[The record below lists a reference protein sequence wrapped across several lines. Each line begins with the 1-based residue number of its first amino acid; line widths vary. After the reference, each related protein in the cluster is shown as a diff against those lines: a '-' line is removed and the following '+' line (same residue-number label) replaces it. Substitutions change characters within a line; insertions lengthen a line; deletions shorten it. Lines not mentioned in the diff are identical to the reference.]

1 MCFFGLRGAAQH
13 STAQHKRGFVKLN
26 FNTSS
31 IPREIPDTPIFF
43 KPKIK
48 KINKYLPPLL
58 FDPIP
63 SHRQKHTH
71 NTHVLNSYSLSSIRI
86 GEHQKEMAPPEP
98 EGQVQQRRQPQQQG
112 GFSSM
117 ITGVIR
123 MAVFWYFASKFF
135 SPKRPSGSEPSQ
147 LISNLFH
154 KSEPLVHT
162 LSLSLSLIYNFLFL
176 LLYNFIRNYVF
187 EKFECRFDRS
197 E

>member
-1 MCFFGLRGAAQH
+1 MVLHFDWVCDVFFWLAWRGAAQH

-26 FNTSS
+26 FNKSS

-162 LSLSLSLIYNFLFL
+162 LSL
-176 LLYNFIRNYVF
+176 
-187 EKFECRFDRS
+187 
-197 E
+197 

>member
-1 MCFFGLRGAAQH
+1 MVLHFDWVCDVFFWLAWATQTAQH
-13 STAQHKRGFVKLN
+13 STTQHNITRHELFCKTIKLVFQRDSRLPSFLN
-26 FNTSS
+26 QKKNNQQISS
-31 IPREIPDTPIFF
+31 SS
-43 KPKIK
+43 
-48 KINKYLPPLL
+48 
-58 FDPIP
+58 
-63 SHRQKHTH
+63 SHRIDK
-71 NTHVLNSYSLSSIRI
+71 NTHTTRTHSYSLSSIRI

-154 KSEPLVHT
+154 KSEPLV
-162 LSLSLSLIYNFLFL
+162 LSL
-176 LLYNFIRNYVF
+176 
-187 EKFECRFDRS
+187 
-197 E
+197 

>member
-1 MCFFGLRGAAQH
+1 MLNIETQFETAKAWYYIFFFFDESMVLHFDWVCDVFFWLAWTTH
-13 STAQHKRGFVKLN
+13 TAQHNTAQESCFVKLN
-26 FNTSS
+26 YKTS
-31 IPREIPDTPIFF
+31 IPREIPDTPIYF

-48 KINKYLPPLL
+48 NKKISSSSTLR
-58 FDPIP
+58 
-63 SHRQKHTH
+63 SHRIGK
-71 NTHVLNSYSLSSIRI
+71 NTHTPRTHSYSLSSIRI
-86 GEHQKEMAPPEP
+86 GEHQKEMAPPEA

-154 KSEPLVHT
+154 KSEPLV
-162 LSLSLSLIYNFLFL
+162 LSL
-176 LLYNFIRNYVF
+176 
-187 EKFECRFDRS
+187 
-197 E
+197 